1 MFQIRIVWFA
11 RLAAISA
18 AAAVPQTPAFAA
30 SPPAAAQ
37 LAASQFAASAAV
49 GSAARTSS
57 APAAASGGAS
67 SAAPVAAGPQAGAA
81 AAAGASASAGASAGA
96 VSAAARAKAD
106 GPAYG
111 AELEGFAYAYP
122 VHRYAFTSQRETL
135 QMAYLDVRPER
146 ANGRTVVLLHGKNF
160 CAGTW
165 EQTIEVLA
173 KAGYRVVAPDQIGFC
188 KSTKPL
194 RYQYSF
200 QQLAHNTHALLE
212 SIGVK
217 EATVVGHSTG
227 GMLAVRYALMYPR
240 DTQQLVLV
248 NPIGLEDWKALG
260 VPALS
265 VDYWYA
271 RELKTSA
278 DVIRRYE
285 QRTYYAGEWSP
296 AYERW
301 VQMLAGLYRGPG
313 RDVVAWNS
321 ALVYDMIFT
330 QPVLY
335 EFGAIRV
342 PTLLLIGD
350 KDTTAI
356 GKDVAPPDVHAKLG
370 RYPALAKRTQAAIP
384 GAVLYEFP
392 ALGHAP
398 QIQDPATFHK
408 ALLDG
413 LAPAK
418 PAARGA
424 RAAGAAG
431 SAGSAGE

>member
-49 GSAARTSS
+49 GPAARTSS

-81 AAAGASASAGASAGA
+81 AAAGASAGASASAGA

>member
-49 GSAARTSS
+49 GPAARTSS

-81 AAAGASASAGASAGA
+81 AAAGASANAGA